1 MSQEGRKILANKI
14 QKYRLEVGL
23 NKEQL
28 SFLLN
33 KDNSYISKLEKL
45 KINISIDML
54 EKISKALNKKIDD
67 FLNTNPWFGLLI
79 LFLFVA
85 NL

>member
-28 SFLLN
+28 SLLLN

-67 FLNTNPWFGLLI
+67 FLNTNP
-79 LFLFVA
+79 
-85 NL
+85 